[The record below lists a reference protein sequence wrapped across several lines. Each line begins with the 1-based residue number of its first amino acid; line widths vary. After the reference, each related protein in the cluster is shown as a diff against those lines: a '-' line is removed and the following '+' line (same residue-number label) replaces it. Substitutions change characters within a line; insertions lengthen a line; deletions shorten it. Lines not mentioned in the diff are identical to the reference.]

1 MSVTIDRREADEL
14 LQAFIATTGEDA
26 SDAVTRALRERLARE
41 RKKRAQPQSL
51 ADELLH
57 IGQECAA
64 LPILD
69 DRTPDEI
76 LGHNENG
83 APA

>member
-1 MSVTIDRREADEL
+1 MSVIINQPEADEL
-14 LQAFIATTGEDA
+14 LQALIATTGEDA
-26 SDAVTRALRERLARE
+26 SDAVTKALRERLARE
-41 RKKRAQPQSL
+41 QKKRARPQSL
-51 ADELLH
+51 ADELLR

-76 LGHNENG
+76 LGYNENG
-83 APA
+83 MPA